1 VDAARNVY
9 IDGYI
14 NVIDVVCSCVAFV
27 GFKRAS
33 KSNDAVWN
41 SFRDHASSAIDRIE
55 ANRTNAASAQRTTFI
70 LFTHTH
76 DDVISCVLYAY
87 TV

>member
-1 VDAARNVY
+1 MDAARNVY

-14 NVIDVVCSCVAFV
+14 NVIDVVRACVAFV

-33 KSNDAVWN
+33 KSNDAVRN
-41 SFRDHASSAIDRIE
+41 SFRDHAESAIE
-55 ANRTNAASAQRTTFI
+55 SNKCSSCKESTFI
-70 LFTHTH
+70 LFTYTH
-76 DDVISCVLYAY
+76 DGVISCVLYVY